1 MSERT
6 SQRLVDDERAE
17 FSVSALMFLSVVL
30 VSTSILS
37 TFLLSI
43 AERTMVD
50 GRETAHSQSDVV
62 NGIIS
67 VTYIELTALNA
78 VDGDQLHIGFEFPY
92 LVGNIDDTAV
102 RWVLMC
108 SDGDTGFWEEITY
121 TAGDFQGAT
130 DVLDDGVTVATLE
143 QFDSSGI
150 YHMFMTV
157 NAAAGDC
164 DLDANFDGQLVIAIE
179 KGRTFETRIQLGSN
193 PSVGD
198 QLL

>member
-50 GRETAHSQSDVV
+50 GRETAQSQSDVV